1 MTASTASATGSAL
14 ALHSDCQWQ
23 IVFKFDSDSARP
35 GESESVTVR
44 PSQWHSGSGC
54 SLRVLASGQCSAP
67 N

>member
-23 IVFKFDSDSARP
+23 IVFKFDSDSAR
-35 GESESVTVR
+35 ESESVTVR